1 MGDPFALDVTI
12 PPAHANSTA
21 PHPDSGEETL
31 MAPDDAALSTLI
43 DQHLPEFDKP
53 GVLSIRPGF
62 KIKNDWLTGQR
73 AIVVTVGA
81 KVAQLPA
88 SDRLPTEIDGVPVD
102 VRQASPLKRT
112 EIEDPEAY
120 AAQLHLTPDTG
131 SVPHFADE
139 RTVDGDHPAA
149 RASAHAMLAKVAKTP
164 LPYSA
169 PLDLALQPIDAAA
182 TIQLSASPDSGWPV
196 LAAFLAGTT
205 ESLTVGLYD
214 FTAGHIATTVE
225 TAIAGKQLKLVLDHP
240 PQNPTADQTD
250 QATVAEL
257 TQALGAD
264 FTQAW
269 ALTRMDSIANAWIY
283 PTAYHIKVAVRDRS
297 TVWLSSGNWNNS
309 NQPDIDPVGKK
320 ADATEA
326 RHRDRDW
333 HVVIEQPQL
342 AQLFEAYLLN
352 DLTVAGEH
360 NNPAPP
366 LGPPLPAPKT
376 GTTKTPAFQQFFP
389 SSSVTGTMKIVPL
402 LTPDPGV
409 YVGAVKALIASATS
423 TLYMQFQYIELPK
436 QTNATSQDFVD
447 LVQAVID
454 RQNAGVDVKIIMS
467 EFEKSGYLE
476 QLQAAGINV
485 VDNVKIQNNVHNKGI
500 IVDGNAVLVSSQN
513 WSTDGTLY
521 NRDAGVIIHSD
532 VAAQYFQQ
540 IFLHDWQH
548 LAKQKAPAD

>member
-1 MGDPFALDVTI
+1 
-12 PPAHANSTA
+12 
-21 PHPDSGEETL
+21 

-43 DQHLPEFDKP
+43 DQHLTEFDKP

-73 AIVVTVGA
+73 AIVVTVST
-81 KVAQLPA
+81 KLAQPPAGERLPA
-88 SDRLPTEIDGVPVD
+88 EIDGVPVD

-112 EIEDPEAY
+112 EIESPETY

-131 SVPHFADE
+131 SVPHFAAE
-139 RTVDGDHPAA
+139 RTLAGDHPAV
-149 RASAHAMLAKVAKTP
+149 RASAHAALAAVAKP
-164 LPYSA
+164 SLPYSG
-169 PLDLALQPIDAAA
+169 PLGLTLEPIDAQAS
-182 TIQLSASPDSGWPV
+182 IELSASPDSGWPV

-214 FTAGHIATTVE
+214 FTSSHVATTIE

-257 TQALGAD
+257 AQAFGAD

-269 ALTRMDSIANAWIY
+269 ALTRTDKIATAWIY
-283 PTAYHIKVAVRDRS
+283 PTAYHIKVAVRDKS
-297 TVWLSSGNWNNS
+297 SVWLSSGNWNNS
-309 NQPDIDPVGKK
+309 NQPDIDPVGKL
-320 ADATEA
+320 ADAGEA
-326 RHRDRDW
+326 RSRDRDW
-333 HVVIEQPQL
+333 HVVINQPQL
-342 AQLFEAYLLN
+342 ARLFEAYLLN
-352 DLTVAGEH
+352 DLSVAGAH
-360 NNPAPP
+360 NNAPPAP
-366 LGPPLPAPKT
+366 GPPLPPPKP
-376 GTTKTPAFQQFFP
+376 GSTKTPVFHQFFGP
-389 SSSVTGTMKIVPL
+389 SSITDSIKIQPL

-409 YVGAVKALIASATS
+409 YVGAVKTLIASATT

-436 QTNATSQDFVD
+436 ATNATSQDFVD

-454 RQNAGVDVKIIMS
+454 RQNAGVEVKIIMS

-476 QLQAAGINV
+476 QLQGAGLNV

-532 VAAQYFQQ
+532 AAARYFQQ
-540 IFLHDWQH
+540 IFLHDWQY
-548 LAKQKAPAD
+548 LARQHAPAD